1 VPPYFGAF
9 DVVGAAGVVGTVAVG
24 DVVGMVG
31 VVDVVGVVGV
41 VGSHDAITR
50 DSTITRQASNQIILF
65 IINFLLK
72 IGRITVARLVQLPVF
87 SGPYTFYRLNMFHDW
102 LLSTGPANGLAHHR
116 LGDEETH

>member
-1 VPPYFGAF
+1 MGSVAWPRLYVPPYFGAF

-31 VVDVVGVVGV
+31 VVDVVGV

-72 IGRITVARLVQLPVF
+72 IGRITVARLVQLP
-87 SGPYTFYRLNMFHDW
+87 
-102 LLSTGPANGLAHHR
+102 LSSIPILFT
-116 LGDEETH
+116 D